1 MLNLVC
7 YFVKTDFAIHYHR
20 IMNQTVAIEN
30 STIDNLLDAAYKT
43 RVSNLNLS
51 IELALEALALSRGL
65 DEKNLSAH
73 SLSYLSLFYMIQ
85 GEYKR
90 ATEYAEEALQ
100 LYTELKD
107 EKGIADVKYNLAG
120 VYYKTDNY
128 HLGLTYLLD
137 CLSVYRHYNDYYN
150 QARVHK
156 SLGTIYEYFGD
167 FKNAVKSYQQSIDAA
182 INAEDV
188 NLESNGYNPLSGIF
202 LKQGRV
208 EEALNIIERAI
219 SLKES
224 SGDTRGLAFALYGR
238 GKVYT
243 QAAKYAEAE
252 ADFKNALDIHLESG
266 ERLGT
271 GMAYRKL
278 GVLYAQM
285 GEKEKARQAFEQALA
300 VSDEYNIAIIRFK
313 TYYHL
318 YQLNKAEGNNEKAL
332 AYLEEYIKYKETVIT
347 TQTLQVIE
355 NYELIAQVEAIEK
368 ENQLQREKAEILEK
382 KNRVEQAFKVR
393 QEFLSTMSHE
403 IRTPLNAVIM
413 ISSLLKDRSDA
424 EDQQLLT
431 SLKFAANNLLLIIND
446 ILDFTKLDSGKA
458 VLELRPCQF
467 NDLLENIKNTYD
479 TLAKEKGLEL
489 RLKTEA
495 LADAYAVDE
504 IKISQILGNIISNAI
519 KYTEVGKVDVLVTRV
534 IRDDEFDTVSFRVI
548 DTGPG
553 ISESYLP
560 QIFDSFSQEQ
570 YTNTRKQGGSGLGLA
585 IVKKLVRL
593 HESEVYVTS
602 KLGVGSEFYFDLK
615 LKRTI
620 IPGKAAA
627 RNLDQLKGKTVLLAE
642 DNLVN
647 AMVAI
652 KLLKNWGVSAQHA
665 KNGIEAV
672 EMSLQNKYDFILM
685 DLHMPEMN
693 GFDATQSIRQT
704 SNNPNSHTPIFALTA
719 DITADQD
726 QDYITVFS
734 GFLKKPIE
742 IDKMYD
748 ALHLA

>member
-1 MLNLVC
+1 MPGR
-7 YFVKTDFAIHYHR
+7 YIPGIHYHR
-20 IMNQTVAIEN
+20 HMNQTVTIESEN
-30 STIDNLLDAAYKT
+30 IAQLLSSAYKI
-43 RVSNLNLS
+43 RVNNLKQS
-51 IELALEALALSRGL
+51 IDLAEKALS
-65 DEKNLSAH
+65 LSRDQENIPFIAQ
-73 SLSYLSLFYMIQ
+73 SLNYLSLFYMIQ
-85 GEYKR
+85 GEYKK
-90 ATEYAEEALQ
+90 ATECAEEALE
-100 LYTELKD
+100 YFNELKD

-128 HLGLTYLLD
+128 HLGLTHLLD
-137 CLSVYRHYNDYYN
+137 CLGTYRHFNDYHN

-182 INAEDV
+182 IKAGDV

-208 EEALNIIERAI
+208 EEALHIIERAI

-224 SGDTRGLAFALYGR
+224 SGDRRGLAFALYGR
-238 GKVYT
+238 AKVYT
-243 QAAKYAEAE
+243 HALKYAEAE
-252 ADFKNALDIHLESG
+252 ADFKNALKIHLESG

-278 GVLYAQM
+278 GALYAEM
-285 GEKEKARQAFEQALA
+285 GEREKAKEAFGQALA
-300 VSDEYNIAIIRFK
+300 ISKEYNIAIIRFK

-318 YQLNKAEGNNEKAL
+318 YQLHKNEGNDELAL
-332 AYLEEYIKYKETVIT
+332 SYLEEYITYKESVIT

-413 ISSLLKDRSDA
+413 ISSLLKDKSDP
-424 EDQQLLT
+424 EEQQLLT

-458 VLELRPCQF
+458 VLESRPCKLTG
-467 NDLLENIKNTYD
+467 LLENIRNTYD
-479 TLAKEKGLEL
+479 SLAKEKGLEL
-489 RLKTEA
+489 NLVTDG
-495 LADAYAVDE
+495 LAAAYEIDE
-504 IKISQILGNIISNAI
+504 TKISQILGNIISNAI
-519 KYTEVGKVDVLVTRV
+519 KYTDTGKVDVLVNK
-534 IRDDEFDTVSFRVI
+534 IMRDEDYDLVSFRVI

-585 IVKKLVRL
+585 IVKKLVQL
-593 HESEVYVTS
+593 HGSEVFVTS
-602 KLGVGSEFYFDLK
+602 QMCVGSEFYFDLR
-615 LKRTI
+615 LKRAEV
-620 IPGKAAA
+620 PGKAET

-647 AMVAI
+647 AMVAV
-652 KLLKNWGVSAQHA
+652 KLLKNWGMIPQHA
-665 KNGIEAV
+665 KNGLEVV
-672 EMSLQNKYDFILM
+672 EMSLADKYDFILM

-693 GFDATQSIRQT
+693 GFDATKAIRQMA
-704 SNNPNSHTPIFALTA
+704 NPNNATLIFALTA
-719 DITADQD
+719 DITADQ
-726 QDYITVFS
+726 QEDYISLFS

-748 ALHLA
+748 ALHLS